1 MHPSLVSTLDH
12 IDEFIEKYDFSAFYC
27 IFSPV
32 YAVPNVD
39 MEKSNTVV
47 QLSEEI

>member
-1 MHPSLVSTLDH
+1 
-12 IDEFIEKYDFSAFYC
+12 
-27 IFSPV
+27 V

-47 QLSEEI
+47 QLSEEIWIFPRNFLLITCLYINLIC